1 MTRTAGQQ
9 TGKYNP
15 AAGFRPIFGDNLST
29 VVRLFA
35 SLTNRI
41 FLASTLLATLS
52 LGLAFAFVNARVAA
66 EVVVELRRDLAKA
79 GTLVDQRR
87 AAFSDTFTTM
97 ARLIADLPKLKA
109 AVETGDRPTV
119 QPLADEYQQEI
130 DADLLVLTSPT
141 GDILASSGYDAT
153 TLPAIRAADPLAEVE
168 TLLPHA
174 RGLLQVVSVPI
185 VLGGEPP
192 GLLGRLTV
200 GFFLDDRRA
209 AQLKAVTGS
218 EIAFAANGRV
228 LSASLPPDA
237 RPRLEHLIN
246 ARDVTEVE
254 VAGERYMIVS
264 RPLQGTGEGA
274 DTGEGAPATLILHAR
289 SDRTRFL
296 DTVRTGLAGALVA
309 ALLLATVLSYLVA
322 RTVTGPLSAV
332 TSAMRQV
339 AATGDLTH
347 RVAVPDRVWADEDA
361 RLLGGAFN
369 TLTESIGT
377 FQRQEAQRER
387 LSSLG
392 RLSTV
397 VAHEIRNP
405 LMIIR
410 ASLGALRTSASSEE
424 VREAVADID
433 EETHRLNRLV
443 TEVLDFAKPVR
454 FDLAE
459 ANLNDVCHASAAAAW
474 AGELPP
480 GVSLDLDPSMP
491 TTVTDAERLR
501 TALINILGNARHAV
515 EASSQGAAAGPAP
528 RAHVVVKTVRTG
540 DCAVITISDDGV
552 GIGDEDLVHIFDP
565 YFTTRR
571 AGTGLGLP
579 IAKNIIEGLGG
590 SIVVRSQPNV
600 GTDVRIDLPLRLAG
614 RAA

>member
-1 MTRTAGQQ
+1 
-9 TGKYNP
+9 
-15 AAGFRPIFGDNLST
+15 

-52 LGLAFAFVNARVAA
+52 LGFAFAFVNARVAA
-66 EVVVELRRDLAKA
+66 EVEVELRRDLAKA

-97 ARLIADLPKLKA
+97 TRLIADLPKLKA

-130 DADLLVLTSPT
+130 DADLLVLTSPA

-153 TLPAIRAADPLAEVE
+153 NPPAVQAADAFAEVE
-168 TLLPHA
+168 TLLPHP

-228 LSASLPPDA
+228 LSASLPPEA
-237 RPRLEHLIN
+237 RGPLAQLIN
-246 ARDVTEVE
+246 AKDVTEVE
-254 VAGERYMIVS
+254 IGGELYMMVS
-264 RPLQGTGEGA
+264 RPLQGTGEGPDA
-274 DTGEGAPATLILHAR
+274 VAGAPATLILHPR

-309 ALLLATVLSYLVA
+309 AVLLATVLSYLVA

-332 TSAMRQV
+332 TSAMREV

-369 TLTESIGT
+369 TLTESIGS

-410 ASLGALRTSASSEE
+410 ASLGALRASPSSDE

-459 ANLNDVCHASAAAAW
+459 ANLNEVCHDSAAAAW
-474 AGELPP
+474 AGEVPRHLT
-480 GVSLDLDPSMP
+480 LDLDPSLPP
-491 TTVTDAERLR
+491 TLTDAERLR

-515 EASSQGAAAGPAP
+515 EASANALPQRPSAGP
-528 RAHVVVKTVRTG
+528 HVVVKTARIG
-540 DCAVITISDDGV
+540 ERAVITISDDGV
-552 GIGDEDLVHIFDP
+552 GIGDEDLIHIFDP

-590 SIVVRSQPNV
+590 SIVVRSQRDV

-614 RAA
+614 QAA